1 LIKNEYLEL
10 NIKRWVLKV
19 KKLAIFDID
28 YTITK
33 KETLM
38 EFFKYAIKN
47 DKKNI
52 RFLPR
57 AIFCGSMYKLKLYDE
72 RKVKEKFLKFI
83 DGMKEKDLAILVKDF
98 YNSKLKKILYEDA
111 LNMITKLKNEGYD
124 IYLIS
129 ASPEFYVNEFN
140 NIKEVDKI
148 IGTRF
153 NFVNGIFMRTMEG
166 DNCKGEEKV
175 RRLKEFLKEE
185 KIEVDFKESYMFS
198 DSLSDKP
205 LLDLVGKPYL
215 INYKKNHTIEIL
227 RWK

>member
-1 LIKNEYLEL
+1 M
-10 NIKRWVLKV
+10 

-38 EFFKYAIKN
+38 ELFKYVIKN
-47 DKKNI
+47 DRKNI

-57 AIFCGSMYKLKLYDE
+57 AIYSGIMYALRIYDE
-72 RKVKEKFLKFI
+72 RKVKETFLKFI
-83 DGMKEKDLAILVKDF
+83 DGIKEEDLAILVKKF
-98 YNSKLKKILYEDA
+98 YDEKLKTILYDDA
-111 LNMITKLKNEGYD
+111 LKMMKKLKSQGYD

-129 ASPEFYVNEFN
+129 ASPEFYINEFY

-148 IGTRF
+148 IGTKF
-153 NFVNGIFMRTMEG
+153 GFKDGIFTRKMEG
-166 DNCKGEEKV
+166 KNCKGEEKV
-175 RRLKEFLKEE
+175 RRLKEVIKNEQ
-185 KIEVDFKESYMFS
+185 IEVDFKESYMFS

-215 INYKKNHTIEIL
+215 INYKKNHNIEIL

>member
-1 LIKNEYLEL
+1 M
-10 NIKRWVLKV
+10 

-38 EFFKYAIKN
+38 ELFKYVIKN
-47 DKKNI
+47 DMKNI

-57 AIFCGSMYKLKLYDE
+57 ALYCGIMYGLKIYDE
-72 RKVKEKFLKFI
+72 RKVKETFLKFI
-83 DGMKEKDLAILVKDF
+83 DGINEKDLAALVKRF
-98 YNSKLKKILYEDA
+98 YNEKLKMILYDDA
-111 LNMITKLKNEGYD
+111 LDMMKKLKGEGYY

-129 ASPEFYVNEFN
+129 ASPEFYIKEFY

-148 IGTRF
+148 IGTKF
-153 NFVNGIFMRTMEG
+153 GFDNGVFTRKMEG
-166 DNCKGEEKV
+166 NNCKGKEKV
-175 RRLKEFLKEE
+175 RRLQEIIRNEN
-185 KIEVDFKESYMFS
+185 IEVDFKESYMFS

-215 INYKKNHTIEIL
+215 INYKKNHSIEIL
-227 RWK
+227 KWK

>member
-1 LIKNEYLEL
+1 M
-10 NIKRWVLKV
+10 

-38 EFFKYAIKN
+38 ELFKYVIKK
-47 DKKNI
+47 DKKNL

-57 AIFCGSMYKLKLYDE
+57 AIYCGIMYAIGIYDE
-72 RKVKEKFLKFI
+72 RKVKETFLRFI
-83 DGMKEKDLAILVKDF
+83 DGIKEEELAELVKEF
-98 YNSKLKKILYEDA
+98 YDERLKNILYDDA
-111 LNMITKLKNEGYD
+111 LKMMKKLKNEGYD

-129 ASPEFYVNEFN
+129 ASPEFYVNEFY
-140 NIKEVDKI
+140 NIKEVDKV
-148 IGTRF
+148 IGTKF
-153 NFVNGIFMRTMEG
+153 GFENGTFVRKMVGN
-166 DNCKGEEKV
+166 NCKGEEKV
-175 RRLKEFLKEE
+175 RRLKEVLKDG

-215 INYKKNHTIEIL
+215 INYKKNHDIEIL

>member
-1 LIKNEYLEL
+1 M
-10 NIKRWVLKV
+10 

-33 KETLM
+33 RETLM
-38 EFFKYAIKN
+38 EFFKYSIQI

-57 AIFCGSMYKLKLYDE
+57 AIFCGSMYMLKVYDE
-72 RKVKEKFLKFI
+72 KKVKEKFLKFI
-83 DGMKEKDLAILVKDF
+83 DGIKEKDLAKLVKTF
-98 YNSKLKKILYEDA
+98 YDYKLKTILYEDA
-111 LNMITKLKNEGYD
+111 LNMIKKLKSEGCD

-129 ASPEFYVNEFN
+129 ASPEFYVNEFY

-153 NFVNGIFMRTMEG
+153 NFTNGIFRGEMDGE
-166 DNCKGEEKV
+166 NCKGEEKV
-175 RRLKEFLKEE
+175 RRLKEFIKKE

-215 INYKKNHTIEIL
+215 INYKKNNDIEIL
-227 RWK
+227 KWK

>member
-1 LIKNEYLEL
+1 M
-10 NIKRWVLKV
+10 

-33 KETLM
+33 SETLM
-38 EFFKYAIKN
+38 ELFKYVIKK

-52 RFLPR
+52 WFLPR
-57 AIFCGSMYKLKLYDE
+57 AIYCGSMYALRIYDE

-83 DGMKEKDLAILVKDF
+83 DGIKEQDLAKLVKKF
-98 YNSKLKKILYEDA
+98 YDEKLKTILFEDA
-111 LNMITKLKNEGYD
+111 LKMMKKLKSEGYD

-129 ASPEFYVNEFN
+129 ASPEFYINEFY

-148 IGTRF
+148 IGTKF
-153 NFVNGIFMRTMEG
+153 NFKNGIFIRKMEG
-166 DNCKGEEKV
+166 KNCKGEEKV
-175 RRLKEFLKEE
+175 RRLKEVLKNE
-185 KIEVDFKESYMFS
+185 KIEVDFKQSYMFS

-215 INYKKNHTIEIL
+215 INYKKNNNIEIL

>member
-1 LIKNEYLEL
+1 M
-10 NIKRWVLKV
+10 

-38 EFFKYAIKN
+38 ELFKYVIKT

-57 AIFCGSMYKLKLYDE
+57 AIFCGSMYMLKLYDE
-72 RKVKEKFLKFI
+72 RNVKEKFLKFI
-83 DGMKEKDLAILVKDF
+83 DGIKEQDLAELVKNF
-98 YNSKLKKILYEDA
+98 YNHKLKTILYKDA
-111 LNMITKLKNEGYD
+111 LNMIKKLKSEGYD

-129 ASPEFYVNEFN
+129 ASPEFYVNEFY

-148 IGTRF
+148 IGTKF
-153 NFVNGIFMRTMEG
+153 NFKNGIFMRKMEG
-166 DNCKGEEKV
+166 ENCKGEEKV
-175 RRLKEFLKEE
+175 KRLREVLKKE
-185 KIEVDFKESYMFS
+185 KIEVNFKESYMFS

-215 INYKKNHTIEIL
+215 INYKKNHHIEIL
-227 RWK
+227 KWK

>member
-1 LIKNEYLEL
+1 M
-10 NIKRWVLKV
+10 

-38 EFFKYAIKN
+38 ELFKFVIRN

-57 AIFCGSMYKLKLYDE
+57 AIFCGIMYGVKVYDE

-83 DGMKEKDLAILVKDF
+83 DGIKEKDLADLVKRF
-98 YNSKLKKILYEDA
+98 YEEKLRTIVYDDALKMMKKLKS
-111 LNMITKLKNEGYD
+111 EGYE

-129 ASPEFYVNEFN
+129 ASPEFYINEFYS
-140 NIKEVDKI
+140 IKEVDKI
-148 IGTRF
+148 IGTKF
-153 NFVNGIFMRTMEG
+153 IFKDGIFMRKMEG
-166 DNCKGEEKV
+166 ENCKGQEKV
-175 RRLKEFLKEE
+175 NRLKEVIKNEQ
-185 KIEVDFKESYMFS
+185 IEVDFKESYMFS

-205 LLDLVGKPYL
+205 LFDLVGKPYL
-215 INYKKNHTIEIL
+215 INYKKKNEIEIL

>member
-1 LIKNEYLEL
+1 M
-10 NIKRWVLKV
+10 

-38 EFFKYAIKN
+38 EFYKYSLEEDI
-47 DKKNI
+47 KNI

-57 AIFCGSMYKLKLYDE
+57 ALYSGLMYGIGIYDE
-72 RKVKEKFLKFI
+72 RRVKECFLKFI
-83 DGMKEKDLAILVKDF
+83 DNIEEEKLQELVKRF
-98 YNSKLKKILYEDA
+98 YKNRLSKILYKDAVDMMYKLKK
-111 LNMITKLKNEGYD
+111 EGYD

-129 ASPEFYVNEFN
+129 ASPEFYINEFY
-140 NIKEVDKI
+140 NIDVVDKV

-153 NFVNGIFMRTMEG
+153 EFKEG
-166 DNCKGEEKV
+166 KFIRKMLGNNCKGEEKV
-175 RRLKEFLKEE
+175 KRLKEVLSKENI
-185 KIEVDFKESYMFS
+185 KVDFKNSYMFS

-215 INYKKNHTIEIL
+215 INYKKKHEIEIL
-227 RWK
+227 KWIEEEE

>member
-1 LIKNEYLEL
+1 
-10 NIKRWVLKV
+10 V

-38 EFFKYAIKN
+38 ELFKYSIKI
-47 DKKNI
+47 DKRNI

-57 AIFCGSMYKLKLYDE
+57 VIFCGIMYILKIYDE
-72 RKVKEKFLKFI
+72 KVVKEKFLKFL
-83 DGMKEKDLAILVKDF
+83 DGIKEKDLAKLVKDF
-98 YNSKLKKILYEDA
+98 YHDRLKILLYEDA
-111 LNMITKLKNEGYD
+111 LNMMKKLKKEGYD

-129 ASPEFYVNEFN
+129 ASPEFYVKEFY
-140 NIKEVDKI
+140 NIKEVDKV

-153 NFVNGIFMRTMEG
+153 NFTNGIFTRKMEG
-166 DNCKGEEKV
+166 ENCKGQEKV
-175 RRLKEFLKEE
+175 KRLKEFLENE
-185 KIEVDFKESYMFS
+185 KIEIDFKESYMFS

-215 INYKKNHTIEIL
+215 INYKKNHHIEIL
-227 RWK
+227 KWK

>member
-1 LIKNEYLEL
+1 M
-10 NIKRWVLKV
+10 

-38 EFFKYAIKN
+38 ELFKYAIKK
-47 DKKNI
+47 DKKNL

-57 AIFCGSMYKLKLYDE
+57 AIYCGIMYAIGIYDE
-72 RKVKEKFLKFI
+72 RKVKETFLRFI
-83 DGMKEKDLAILVKDF
+83 DGIKEEELAELVKEF
-98 YNSKLKKILYEDA
+98 YDERLKNILYDDA
-111 LNMITKLKNEGYD
+111 LKMMKKLKNEGYD

-129 ASPEFYVNEFN
+129 ASPEFYVNEFY
-140 NIKEVDKI
+140 NIKEVDKV
-148 IGTRF
+148 IGTKF
-153 NFVNGIFMRTMEG
+153 GFENGTFVRKMVGN
-166 DNCKGEEKV
+166 NCKGEEKV
-175 RRLKEFLKEE
+175 RRLKEILKDE

-215 INYKKNHTIEIL
+215 INYKKNHDIEIL

>member
-1 LIKNEYLEL
+1 M
-10 NIKRWVLKV
+10 

-38 EFFKYAIKN
+38 ELFKYVVKK
-47 DKKNI
+47 DKRNI

-57 AIFCGSMYKLKLYDE
+57 AIFSGLMYSIKIYDE
-72 RKVKEKFLKFI
+72 KKVKETFLKFI
-83 DGMKEKDLAILVKDF
+83 ENIHEKDLAELVKNF
-98 YNSKLKKILYEDA
+98 YDEKLQTILYEDA
-111 LNMITKLKNEGYD
+111 LTMMKKLKSEGYD

-129 ASPEFYVNEFN
+129 ASPEFYINEFYK
-140 NIKEVDKI
+140 IKEVDKI
-148 IGTRF
+148 IGTKF
-153 NFVNGIFMRTMEG
+153 TFKEGIFTRKMEG
-166 DNCKGEEKV
+166 ENCKGQEKV
-175 RRLKEFLKEE
+175 RRLMEVIKNE

-205 LLDLVGKPYL
+205 LLNLVGKPYL
-215 INYKKNHTIEIL
+215 INYKRNHQIEIL

>member
-1 LIKNEYLEL
+1 M
-10 NIKRWVLKV
+10 

-38 EFFKYAIKN
+38 EFYKYSLEEDI
-47 DKKNI
+47 KNI

-57 AIFCGSMYKLKLYDE
+57 ALYSGLMYGIGIYDE
-72 RKVKEKFLKFI
+72 RRVKECFLKFI
-83 DGMKEKDLAILVKDF
+83 DNIEEEKLQELVKRF
-98 YNSKLKKILYEDA
+98 YKNRLSKILYKDALDMMYKLKK
-111 LNMITKLKNEGYD
+111 EGYD

-129 ASPEFYVNEFN
+129 ASPEFYINEFY
-140 NIKEVDKI
+140 NIDVVDKV

-153 NFVNGIFMRTMEG
+153 EFKEG
-166 DNCKGEEKV
+166 KFIRKMLGNNCKGEEKV
-175 RRLKEFLKEE
+175 KRLKEVLSKENI
-185 KIEVDFKESYMFS
+185 KVDFKNSYMFS

-215 INYKKNHTIEIL
+215 INYKKKHEIEIL
-227 RWK
+227 KWI

>member
-1 LIKNEYLEL
+1 M
-10 NIKRWVLKV
+10 

-38 EFFKYAIKN
+38 ELFKYVIIN
-47 DKKNI
+47 DIKNI
-52 RFLPR
+52 RFVPR
-57 AIFCGSMYKLKLYDE
+57 AIYCGIMYALKIYDE
-72 RKVKEKFLKFI
+72 KKVKETFLKFI
-83 DGMKEKDLAILVKDF
+83 DGINEKDLAVLVKKF
-98 YNSKLKKILYEDA
+98 YHEKLSTILYEDA
-111 LNMITKLKNEGYD
+111 LKMMKRLKKEGCE

-129 ASPEFYVNEFN
+129 ASPEFYINEFY

-148 IGTRF
+148 IGTKF
-153 NFVNGIFMRTMEG
+153 SFDNGTFVRKMDGE
-166 DNCKGEEKV
+166 NCKGEEKV
-175 RRLKEFLKEE
+175 RRLQEVIKNE

-215 INYKKNHTIEIL
+215 INYKKSHDIEIL
-227 RWK
+227 KWK

>member
-1 LIKNEYLEL
+1 M
-10 NIKRWVLKV
+10 

-38 EFFKYAIKN
+38 EFYKYSLEEDI
-47 DKKNI
+47 KNI

-57 AIFCGSMYKLKLYDE
+57 ALYSGLMYGVGIYDE
-72 RKVKEKFLKFI
+72 RRVKECFLKFI
-83 DGMKEKDLAILVKDF
+83 DNIEEEKLQDLVKRF
-98 YNSKLKKILYEDA
+98 YKNRLSKILYKDAVDMMYKLKK
-111 LNMITKLKNEGYD
+111 EGYD

-129 ASPEFYVNEFN
+129 ASPEFYINEFY
-140 NIKEVDKI
+140 NIDVVDKV

-153 NFVNGIFMRTMEG
+153 EFKEG
-166 DNCKGEEKV
+166 KFIRKMLGSNCKGEEKV
-175 RRLKEFLKEE
+175 KRLKEVLSKE
-185 KIEVDFKESYMFS
+185 KIEVDFKDSYMFS

-215 INYKKNHTIEIL
+215 INYKKKHEIEIL
-227 RWK
+227 KWI

>member
-1 LIKNEYLEL
+1 M
-10 NIKRWVLKV
+10 

-38 EFFKYAIKN
+38 ELFKYVIKK
-47 DKKNI
+47 DKKNLG
-52 RFLPR
+52 FLPR
-57 AIFCGSMYKLKLYDE
+57 AVYCGIMYAIGIYDE
-72 RKVKEKFLKFI
+72 RKVKETFLRFI
-83 DGMKEKDLAILVKDF
+83 DGIKEEELAELVKEF
-98 YNSKLKKILYEDA
+98 YDERLKNILYDDA
-111 LNMITKLKNEGYD
+111 LKMMKKLKNEGYD

-129 ASPEFYVNEFN
+129 ASPEFYVNEFY
-140 NIKEVDKI
+140 NIKEVDKV
-148 IGTRF
+148 IGTKF
-153 NFVNGIFMRTMEG
+153 GFENGTFVRKMVGN
-166 DNCKGEEKV
+166 NCKGEEKV
-175 RRLKEFLKEE
+175 RRLKEILKNE

-215 INYKKNHTIEIL
+215 INYKKNHDIEIL